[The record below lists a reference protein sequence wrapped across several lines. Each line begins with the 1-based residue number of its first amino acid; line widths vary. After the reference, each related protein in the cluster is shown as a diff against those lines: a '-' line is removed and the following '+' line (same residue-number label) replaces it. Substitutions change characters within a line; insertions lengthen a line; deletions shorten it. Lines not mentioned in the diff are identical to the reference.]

1 MLCSRVIYEQKVS
14 YLVSVLEVG
23 LILRNRCRLRLGMV
37 NLSNF
42 SLILKLWVILEYDEH
57 VG

>member
-1 MLCSRVIYEQKVS
+1 MLCSRAIYEQKVS

-23 LILRNRCRLRLGMV
+23 LILRNRCRLRLDMV
-37 NLSNF
+37 DPSNF
-42 SLILKLWVILEYDEH
+42 SLILMLWVILEYDEH